1 LPSSSPV
8 YAAGS
13 ALQLSVPLQFQ
24 ASNIIVRFV
33 VVYDTPEPARP
44 AAVQEMTQLLAGG
57 ELCHHFGPR
66 FPLELARQT
75 HQAMEGGVIGKVTI
89 EVAESH

>member
-1 LPSSSPV
+1 MDSRL
-8 YAAGS
+8 
-13 ALQLSVPLQFQ
+13 
-24 ASNIIVRFV
+24 ASNLIVRFV
-33 VVYDTPEPARP
+33 VVYDMPEPARP

-75 HQAMEGGVIGKVTI
+75 YQAIEGGVIGKVTI